1 MPALVSKKKPPNLPS
16 LVAGPEPTPVP
27 AQVAVFNQAAVSSA
41 DHVLWHAWNDNKT
54 PHALEALVNHLDPLI
69 QSEVNKRAGTLSRD
83 MLVTQAKVLTVKA
96 IRNYDPKYN
105 TKLSTH
111 VTNQIQK
118 LSRVNYAH
126 QNAARIPEHTMLQF
140 HSYNIAKEDFKA
152 ENGRDPTVHELSDS
166 LKWSPKKV
174 EQFQTQFGRSEL
186 LESIDTP
193 AGLFVAATHEPR
205 VEYVY
210 MGMSPRQQHI
220 FELTTGYHGVERIS
234 NAAIMARLGI
244 TQGVLSYEKNKLR
257 DMLKDVVA

>member
-1 MPALVSKKKPPNLPS
+1 MPAHVSKLKPQTLHS
-16 LVAGPEPTPVP
+16 VVAGPAPTPLP
-27 AQVAVFNQAAVSSA
+27 AQVEGLSHASVQSA
-41 DHVLWHAWNDNKT
+41 DTELWHKWNGSKD
-54 PHALEALVNHLDPLI
+54 PYDLEHLVNHLEPLI
-69 QSEVNKRAGTLSRD
+69 QSQVNQRAGTLSRD

-96 IRNYDPKYN
+96 IRNYDPSFN

-111 VTNQIQK
+111 VTNQLQK

-152 ENGRDPTVHELSDS
+152 ENGRDPTAHELADS

-193 AGLFVAATHEPR
+193 AGMFIAATHDPR

-220 FELTTGYHGVERIS
+220 FEYTTGYHGVERLS
-234 NAAIMARLGI
+234 NTAIMKKLSI

-257 DMLKDVVA
+257 DMLKDVV